1 MANTLGSEIGEM
13 GKGVLDEQGTTGI
26 GVETCNKEGSKE
38 AVRSKEVDE
47 GIEAERLDVTRLTL
61 LVEETN
67 EELGNQREKVVVKRV

>member
-13 GKGVLDEQGTTGI
+13 GKGVLDERGTTGI

-38 AVRSKEVDE
+38 AVTSKEMDE

-67 EELGNQREKVVVKRV
+67 EELGNQREKVVVKGV